1 MTSDPGQQD
10 AEVQPPPSPRRGAGT
25 AERSPQDTPLWNNFI
40 TMAGMFLAIIALL
53 GLVTFGLFHLVT
65 PVANPYVDIIG
76 YLVIPGILVVGLV
89 VMPLGVLVRSWR
101 LRRRDPTRSLAL
113 RFPRIDLND
122 PTQRRAA
129 KIVVVGTLILL
140 PVVAASSYHGYH
152 YTDSASFCSKPCHSV
167 MEPQATAYEYSA
179 HARVPCAG
187 CHIGSGA
194 SWFVKS
200 KLSGV
205 RQVWATWLD
214 SYPRPIP
221 PAITEL
227 RPARDTCEACHWPE
241 KFFGAQL
248 AEIVRYSSDEQN
260 TRHEVKMLLKTGGAD
275 EATGEAQGIHTHV
288 APSCSVEYVAT
299 DEFLQNIPWVKLTKA
314 DGSVRV
320 YRSDGKPASAPQP
333 QGQMRRVDCMD
344 CHNRP
349 AHRFS
354 SPSDALDLFLERG
367 LIDPAL
373 PFIKRQAGLVL
384 AQAYPDVETAETE
397 IANSLNG
404 FYSRQYP
411 ELAETQRTALD
422 RAIDGVRQIHARNSF
437 PIMKV
442 DWRTYPD
449 NIGHKVSP
457 GCFRCH
463 DGRHVDEHGEAISRD
478 CEGCHTFLTPKT
490 EEGNRIVLVEH
501 GQFKHSMPL
510 EGPHAELRCD
520 QCHTGIALESACAG
534 CHTAQADFRAGR
546 LAGFDSAELPAE
558 PMADGVE
565 CQECH
570 DPSQPYGLESI
581 GGLCADCHDDEYA
594 EMLTSW
600 KQEIDRLLSEVKP
613 ADGPQGERLL
623 QALRHA
629 GPLHNPE
636 AAKIVIR
643 SLTAGRTGG
652 RPTTS
657 PTTDQVH

>member
-1 MTSDPGQQD
+1 
-10 AEVQPPPSPRRGAGT
+10 
-25 AERSPQDTPLWNNFI
+25 
-40 TMAGMFLAIIALL
+40 
-53 GLVTFGLFHLVT
+53 
-65 PVANPYVDIIG
+65 
-76 YLVIPGILVVGLV
+76 
-89 VMPLGVLVRSWR
+89 
-101 LRRRDPTRSLAL
+101 
-113 RFPRIDLND
+113 
-122 PTQRRAA
+122 
-129 KIVVVGTLILL
+129 
-140 PVVAASSYHGYH
+140 
-152 YTDSASFCSKPCHSV
+152 
-167 MEPQATAYEYSA
+167 
-179 HARVPCAG
+179 
-187 CHIGSGA
+187 
-194 SWFVKS
+194 
-200 KLSGV
+200 
-205 RQVWATWLD
+205 
-214 SYPRPIP
+214 
-221 PAITEL
+221 
-227 RPARDTCEACHWPE
+227 
-241 KFFGAQL
+241 
-248 AEIVRYSSDEQN
+248 
-260 TRHEVKMLLKTGGAD
+260 MLLKTGGAD

-299 DEFLQNIPWVKLTKA
+299 ATSSSRTSPGGEA
-314 DGSVRV
+314 DQGGRQRARV
-320 YRSDGKPASAPQP
+320 YRSDGKARVRPPAPGADAP
-333 QGQMRRVDCMD
+333 RVDCMD

-397 IANSLNG
+397 IANSLKRILQPAVPPN
-404 FYSRQYP
+404 SRRHNEP
-411 ELAETQRTALD
+411 PSTGPST
-422 RAIDGVRQIHARNSF
+422 GVRQIHARNSF

-478 CEGCHTFLTPKT
+478 LRGLSHLPDAEDGRGH
-490 EEGNRIVLVEH
+490 NRVVLVEH
-501 GQFKHSMPL
+501 GQFKHSIPL

-520 QCHTGIALESACAG
+520 QCHTGIALESTCAG

-594 EMLTSW
+594 DMLTSW

-613 ADGPQGERLL
+613 ADDPQGERLL

-629 GPLHNPE
+629 GPVAQPGGCEDCHSVVDRLAE
-636 AAKIVIR
+636 RA
-643 SLTAGRTGG
+643 G